1 LGHLIKNLASPI
13 VGGALGVIIAAAT
26 LPAAAEEP
34 ILPQYQSDIRLGV
47 ASCAGS
53 TCHGA
58 VEPWKG
64 SNVLQNEYAT
74 WQRSDK
80 HAKAYEVLLNDK
92 SKRIAKNL
100 GLKNAHTAAVCLDC
114 HADNVPAKLRAK
126 QFQIS
131 DGVGCE
137 ACHGSAMRWLGIHVS
152 GAATRKEEVAA
163 GMYPTEDPINRAR
176 LCLSCHFGD
185 GKKFVTHR
193 IMGAGHPRLS
203 FELDTFTAIQPAHYK
218 IDKDYNERKQVAN
231 GVKTWAIGQAI
242 AIDQLLEAMLDPKRG
257 REGIFPELVFFDC
270 QACHHPM
277 SNIRWA
283 PRASTGL
290 GPGLPRFNDAN
301 LVMLRI
307 IAKRI
312 DADAGETLRQQTL
325 ALHKASTQS
334 YEVMLEAA
342 KALRETVRGLIQSF
356 AKHKFDTEIM
366 RALLNGVVEE
376 GLIGEYADY
385 AAAEQ
390 ATMALGAI
398 TTAMKAAG
406 AVNEKQHKAMTKA
419 LDASYQAVAKDEQY
433 QPKAFVAALRKF
445 KASMPK

>member
-1 LGHLIKNLASPI
+1 MDHPIRNLVSPI
-13 VGGALGVIIAAAT
+13 IVGAVGIVIVVAT
-26 LPAAAEEP
+26 LPAVAEEP

-58 VEPWKG
+58 VAPWKG

-114 HADNVPAKLRAK
+114 HADNVPVKLRAK

-152 GAATRKEEVAA
+152 GAATRKAEVAA
-163 GMYPTEDPINRAR
+163 GMFPTEDPINRAR

-218 IDKDYNERKQVAN
+218 IDKDYYQRKQVAN
-231 GVKTWAIGQAI
+231 GVKTWAIGQAM

-257 REGIFPELVFFDC
+257 REGIFPELVFFD
-270 QACHHPM
+270 ARPVT
-277 SNIRWA
+277 IR
-283 PRASTGL
+283 
-290 GPGLPRFNDAN
+290 
-301 LVMLRI
+301 
-307 IAKRI
+307 
-312 DADAGETLRQQTL
+312 
-325 ALHKASTQS
+325 
-334 YEVMLEAA
+334 
-342 KALRETVRGLIQSF
+342 
-356 AKHKFDTEIM
+356 
-366 RALLNGVVEE
+366 
-376 GLIGEYADY
+376 
-385 AAAEQ
+385 
-390 ATMALGAI
+390 
-398 TTAMKAAG
+398 
-406 AVNEKQHKAMTKA
+406 
-419 LDASYQAVAKDEQY
+419 
-433 QPKAFVAALRKF
+433 
-445 KASMPK
+445 